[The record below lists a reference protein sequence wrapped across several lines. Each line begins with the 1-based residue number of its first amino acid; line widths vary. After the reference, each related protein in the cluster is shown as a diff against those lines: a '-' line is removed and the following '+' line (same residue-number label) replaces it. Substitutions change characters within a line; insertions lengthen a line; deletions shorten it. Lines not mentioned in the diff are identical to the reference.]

1 MAKVGANGAISEVL
15 VRNLVPWGERKPC
28 TLTRTVVGRTMA
40 AVWGQKRDLGLIVGL
55 LMWFFVDAA
64 KYPKVVEA
72 GKIMFTLGLLV
83 FLLIW
88 HGKLAF
94 GFSG

>member
-1 MAKVGANGAISEVL
+1 
-15 VRNLVPWGERKPC
+15 
-28 TLTRTVVGRTMA
+28 MA
-40 AVWGQKRDLGLIVGL
+40 AVCGAKKEIPVLIVGL

-72 GKIMFTLGLLV
+72 GKIMFTVGLLV